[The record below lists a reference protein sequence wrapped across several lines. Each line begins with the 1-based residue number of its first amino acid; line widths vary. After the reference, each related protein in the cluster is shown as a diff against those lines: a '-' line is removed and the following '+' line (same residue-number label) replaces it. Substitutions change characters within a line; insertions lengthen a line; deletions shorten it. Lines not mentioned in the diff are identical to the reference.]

1 MILRLAFKDVVHDRL
16 LSGCLVLAIASI
28 IAPLLIL
35 FGLQFGTIE
44 TLRNRLV
51 QDPKN
56 REIRP
61 MTTKTFGRDWFD
73 HLKQRCP
80 EVNFV
85 VPMTRQISSSILA
98 INEAKDLR
106 ESLSLMATAPGDPL
120 LLENGVPVPGNDG
133 CVLTAPAAQVLNVGV
148 GDQLSF
154 NAQRIIQ
161 GTYENGSFSVRVQG
175 ILEERASSLKTA
187 YLPLEVIE
195 AVEDFKDG
203 RAVPAYGWQG
213 ELPTAYP
220 VYEGAVVLVPE
231 PLSKLDEVLLINNTG
246 FSQVRH
252 LDEEELAGILGSPP
266 TGNWFGYQLT
276 VKQRSIS
283 ETNLRAVSNKLRGR
297 GAHIIPWIEPLPI
310 LLASSAAGDK
320 TTRQPLALHL
330 SIAWDAALFG
340 ADSSAVV
347 EPGMSRQSSART
359 LLIASDLPLEEG
371 RASLSLH
378 IGDRKLLVPVPVRKG
393 DVPQGRAF
401 APSAFAGMLD
411 LLRYRN
417 VRFDPQSDSLLLS
430 RQGYAGFRL
439 YATSIDAVERVQ
451 RFFEE
456 EGIPVNTE
464 RERIAEVRRL
474 DRYTSLIFWLIAAVG
489 VVGGISALTA
499 SLYASVERKKKELN
513 VLRLLGLLKK
523 ELVLFPIAQGLLLS
537 SGALVLSVAL
547 FEVVARVINQL
558 FRAQLRTEES
568 LCTLS
573 WVHFC
578 LLFVGVWSLSIIAAT
593 FAALRATRLDPAE
606 ALRDE

>member
-1 MILRLAFKDVVHDRL
+1 MILRLAFKDVIHDRL

-61 MTTKTFGRDWFD
+61 MTTKTFSRDWFD
-73 HLKQRCP
+73 HLKERCP
-80 EVNFV
+80 EVGFV
-85 VPMTRQISSSILA
+85 VPMTRQISSSI
-98 INEAKDLR
+98 EAVNQAADLR

-120 LLENGVPVPGNDG
+120 LLENGATVPGNDG
-133 CVLTAPAAQVLNVGV
+133 CVLTTPAAQALGVTV

-154 NAQRIIQ
+154 GAQRIIQ
-161 GTYENGSFSVRVQG
+161 GKYENGNFPVRVQG

-187 YLPLEVIE
+187 YVPLEVVE

-203 RAVPAYGWQG
+203 RAVPVYGWQG
-213 ELPTAYP
+213 ELPLAYP

-231 PLSKLDEVLLINNTG
+231 SLSKLDEVLLINNTG
-246 FSQVRH
+246 FSQVKL
-252 LDEEELAGILGSPP
+252 LDAGDVARILGEPP
-266 TGNWFGYQLT
+266 AGNWSIYHLT
-276 VKQRSIS
+276 VKQRSIG
-283 ETNLRAVSNKLRGR
+283 ETNLRAVTNKLRGR
-297 GAHIIPWIEPLPI
+297 GARVIPWIEPLPI
-310 LLASSAAGDK
+310 LLRSGVEND
-320 TTRQPLALHL
+320 TREPFAVHL
-330 SIAWDAALFG
+330 SVVQDETLLGEQSHSIAQTDG
-340 ADSSAVV
+340 SGKM
-347 EPGMSRQSSART
+347 PPRI
-359 LLIASDLPLEEG
+359 LLIAADSPLEEG
-371 RASLSLH
+371 AASLTLRL
-378 IGDRKLLVPVPVRKG
+378 GDRELIVPVMVRKG
-393 DVPQGRAF
+393 QVPPGRAF
-401 APSAFAGMLD
+401 ATAGFAGMLD

-417 VRFDPQSDSLLLS
+417 VRYDRPSESLLLS

-439 YATSIDAVERVQ
+439 YVTSIDAVDRVQ
-451 RFFEE
+451 AFLEND
-456 EGIPVNTE
+456 GIAVNTE

-474 DRYTSLIFWLIAAVG
+474 DHYTSLIFWLIAAVG

-513 VLRLLGLLKK
+513 VLRLLGLLKR

-537 SGALVLSVAL
+537 SGALILSVTI
-547 FEVVARVINQL
+547 FEAVARVINQL
-558 FRAQLRTEES
+558 FRA

-573 WVHFC
+573 FGHFSV
-578 LLFVGVWSLSIIAAT
+578 LFVGVWSLSVIAAT